1 LVLAAAL
8 CGCGG
13 PASAPPVD
21 PDPETLKVAL
31 LPDES
36 PATVINN
43 NQKLKEHL
51 ERELGK
57 KVELVVTTDYS
68 SMIEAMRH
76 GRIHLGYFGPL
87 SYVLARQKCEI
98 EPFAALIQKGTT
110 TYRAVLIG
118 NTAAG
123 IDSVAAVKGKDVAFG
138 DTASTSSHLIPKAM
152 LAEHGLTADTDYRPH
167 FVGAHDA
174 VALTVQSGKAAA
186 GGLSQP
192 IFESLVERGVID
204 RAKVKVLQESKP
216 YPQYPWTMRSDL
228 SPQLKERIRT
238 AFLSLKDPEVL
249 KPFKADGF
257 GPIADKDYDAI
268 RELAKLLNLDL
279 NKL

>member
-1 LVLAAAL
+1 LVLAVAL

-13 PASAPPVD
+13 SGSAPQGD
-21 PDPETLKVAL
+21 ADPETLKVAL

-43 NQKLKEHL
+43 NQKLKEYL

-76 GRIHLGYFGPL
+76 ARIHLGYFGPL

-98 EPFAALIQKGTT
+98 EPFAALRQKGTT
-110 TYRAVLIG
+110 TYRAVLIA

-123 IDSVAAVKGKDVAFG
+123 IDSVAAVRGKDVAFG

-152 LAEHGLTADTDYRPH
+152 LAEHGLAAETDYRPH
-167 FVGAHDA
+167 FVGAHDV
-174 VALTVQSGKAAA
+174 VALTVQSGKAQA

-192 IFESLVERGVID
+192 IFESLLERGVID
-204 RAKVKVLQESKP
+204 RTKVKVLQESKP

-238 AFLSLKDPEVL
+238 TFLALKDPEVL

-257 GPIADKDYDAI
+257 GPVTDADYDPI
-268 RELAKLLNLDL
+268 RDLAKLLQLDL
-279 NKL
+279 NKQ